1 MRSVLG
7 FAEGPLFR
15 FAIALFVLGL
25 FQQVVIAVVG
35 FVRARRQ
42 AGKREVRLGQVA
54 AATFRQMNPL
64 RYLTGARKGYTL
76 LTLLLHVGLLV
87 VPLFLAGHVYLLS
100 RGLGYRWP
108 HLRMDVADAL
118 TLLTLAAALAL
129 IVARLW
135 NGTSR
140 AISRLQ
146 DWLLPALI
154 AVIFASGYAMANPQH
169 DLLPYP
175 ATRLL
180 HVLSADLL
188 LLLAPFTKIV
198 HMVALPFS
206 QLAGE
211 FGWRFVPGAGENV
224 RKTLGKEGQPI

>member
-1 MRSVLG
+1 MRSLLN

-25 FQQVVIAVVG
+25 LQQVVVAVVG
-35 FVRARRQ
+35 FVRVRRQ

-54 AATFRQMNPL
+54 AATLRQMNPL

-76 LTLLLHVGLLV
+76 LTLLMHVGLLV

-100 RGLGYRWP
+100 KGLGYRWP
-108 HLRMDVADAL
+108 HLKMGVADAL
-118 TLLTLAAALAL
+118 TIVTLVSALLL

-135 NGTSR
+135 NDSSR

-146 DWLLPALI
+146 DWVLPALI
-154 AVIFASGYAMANPQH
+154 AMVFASGYVMANPQY

-180 HVLSADLL
+180 HVLAANLL

-198 HMVALPFS
+198 HMVGLPFS
-206 QLAGE
+206 QLAGD
-211 FGWRFVPGAGENV
+211 FGWRFVPGAGANV
-224 RKTLGKEGQPI
+224 RKTLGKEGQAI